1 MFKYKQGGFTLIE
14 LIIALSLTAM
24 VLGLLATGMNLL
36 IRDWQRDSYY
46 LDQQLDAS
54 LAALQIEQALLGAFP
69 YSYQDEKVHS
79 RYYLF
84 FEGKKDRLAWV
95 STVSSGRESEQ
106 TIWQIEPNQ
115 DNKGIRLL
123 RIPALIGDP
132 ERRLKNLTQQDKD
145 DAISL
150 FEDYTVRFSYLQP
163 DRDLKKRHTARAKN
177 HWRDKWTAKKYQFL
191 PSAVRITLV
200 HPQNP
205 ATSLEIIAP
214 ILATE
219 HINGSRFRPKP
230 PSL

>member
-1 MFKYKQGGFTLIE
+1 MSKQNGFTLIE
-14 LIIALSLTAM
+14 LVIALSLTAM
-24 VLGLLATGMNLL
+24 VLGLLATGMNFL
-36 IRDWQRDSYY
+36 IKDWQRDSHY

-54 LAALQIEQALLGAFP
+54 LAALQIEQALQGAFP

-95 STVSSGRESEQ
+95 STVSAGRESEQ
-106 TIWQIEPNQ
+106 TIWQIEPGQN
-115 DNKGIRLL
+115 NKGIRLL

-132 ERRLKNLTQQDKD
+132 ERRLKNLKQKDRD
-145 DAISL
+145 DAILL
-150 FEDYTVRFSYLQP
+150 FEDYTVKFAYLQP
-163 DRDLKKRHTARAKN
+163 DRNLKKRHTAREKN

-191 PSAVRITLV
+191 PSAVRIILL
-200 HPQNP
+200 NADDP

-214 ILATE
+214 ILATQ
-219 HINGSRFRPKP
+219 HVNGSRFRPKP